1 MSVDKALF
9 DEALDGFV
17 CASRSRFTTVSAK
30 QLLLYM
36 KRNMADR
43 LSSDMLNDEGRLKI
57 QIAAYLRSRMVMTK
71 LTIFDTEKWR
81 QAHRAGVNSFMV
93 DKLGAV
99 VAFTRSG

>member
-36 KRNMADR
+36 KRNMAGK
-43 LSSDMLNDEGRLKI
+43 LSPEMLNDEGRLKI

-81 QAHRAGVNSFMV
+81 QAHETGVNSFMV

>member
-43 LSSDMLNDEGRLKI
+43 LSPEMLADEGRLKI
-57 QIAAYLRSRMVMTK
+57 QIAAYLRSRMVLTK
-71 LTIFDTEKWR
+71 LTIFDAEKWR
-81 QAHRAGVNSFMV
+81 QAHTGGVNSFMV

-99 VAFTRSG
+99 VAFTRTE

>member
-9 DEALDGFV
+9 DEALDRFV
-17 CASRSRFTTVSAK
+17 CASTSRFTTVSAK

-43 LSSDMLNDEGRLKI
+43 LSPEMLADEGRLKI
-57 QIAAYLRSRMVMTK
+57 QIAAYLRSRMVLTK

-81 QAHRAGVNSFMV
+81 QAHSAGVNSFMV